1 MQESS
6 VLSLIFE
13 AQDPSFPVT
22 SWIKKILTQLWT
34 ITVRQWIEAWSVR
47 TESTASLCKTCIF
60 KSLDTYWGVAV
71 KCCYLFGHNRAYHG
85 TVTALCFVSTPKAY
99 ILLICKATVN
109 KTQKIQ
115 IKKITHKTRNK
126 QLYWDV
132 KIELLKI
139 FKGRGKKTFFSL
151 CRATDTNLQTHSTAL
166 FWTQQWLRLMHG
178 SDRNHSNRRAPQQ
191 LQTHNDHHEY
201 HKIHLPEMNARSW
214 TNTQACLSHCRPRC
228 ETDLVFVET
237 QQRLF

>member
-22 SWIKKILTQLWT
+22 SWIKRILTQLWT

-99 ILLICKATVN
+99 MLLICKATVN

-115 IKKITHKTRNK
+115 IKKSSTKHATSSCTGMLKLSCSKYSREGGKRHSSPYAEPQIRIYKPTAQLCSGHGNGCVSCMVQTGTILTAGLLSSYRPIMTITSITRFISLK
-126 QLYWDV
+126 WMPEAGLTLRPVCPTADQDV
-132 KIELLKI
+132 RQI
-139 FKGRGKKTFFSL
+139 
-151 CRATDTNLQTHSTAL
+151 
-166 FWTQQWLRLMHG
+166 W
-178 SDRNHSNRRAPQQ
+178 
-191 LQTHNDHHEY
+191 
-201 HKIHLPEMNARSW
+201 
-214 TNTQACLSHCRPRC
+214 CL
-228 ETDLVFVET
+228 
-237 QQRLF
+237 